1 MSDDPIVQLVKQ
13 AMAQGFRADDL
24 LVVLAHGKSDQGYR
38 LTQQGLQSVGDTVV
52 AVIPKNNFHP
62 AFPDAPSGVSEGL
75 RDKPAA
81 GAVHAVQIDE
91 QGHWALGDYPLT

>member
-13 AMAQGFRADDL
+13 GLAQGFRTDDL
-24 LVVLAHGKSDQGYR
+24 LVVLADEKSDQGQR
-38 LTQQGLQSVGDTVV
+38 LLQQGLQSVGGTVV

-62 AFPDAPSGVSEGL
+62 AFPDAPAGVADGL

-81 GAVHAVQIDE
+81 GTVHAVQIDDH
-91 QGHWALGDYPLT
+91 GHWALGDYPVK